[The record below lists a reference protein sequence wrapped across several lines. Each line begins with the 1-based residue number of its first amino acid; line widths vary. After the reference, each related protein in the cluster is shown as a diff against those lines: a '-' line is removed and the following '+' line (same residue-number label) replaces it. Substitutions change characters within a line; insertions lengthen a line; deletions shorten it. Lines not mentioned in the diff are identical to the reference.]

1 MSLTRGLLLAATLWL
16 SAGASQAADP
26 AIPQPPEPLLR
37 APIVL
42 LPDQPQ
48 LEPAAMAILKAASD
62 RLAAAHT
69 LSFTAVATYESP
81 AHTLQPLT
89 YTTLSQVTLQRPD
102 KLRVIVPGDGPPSEF
117 YYDGKTI
124 MAYAP
129 DSKLVAVADA
139 PPTIDAML
147 KMAYDKAA
155 IYFPFTDVLV
165 ADPYGDI
172 ASDLKLAFVIGR
184 SNVVGGVPTDMIAI
198 ANDQAQVQ
206 IWIGVDDKLPRMMR
220 ATFFNEPGNFRHSVE
235 FSNWQI
241 DPPVPDGS
249 FTSAAA
255 LKADRIKFASPD
267 EKPAQ

>member
-1 MSLTRGLLLAATLWL
+1 
-16 SAGASQAADP
+16 
-26 AIPQPPEPLLR
+26 
-37 APIVL
+37 
-42 LPDQPQ
+42 
-48 LEPAAMAILKAASD
+48 
-62 RLAAAHT
+62 
-69 LSFTAVATYESP
+69 
-81 AHTLQPLT
+81 
-89 YTTLSQVTLQRPD
+89 
-102 KLRVIVPGDGPPSEF
+102 
-117 YYDGKTI
+117 
-124 MAYAP
+124 
-129 DSKLVAVADA
+129 
-139 PPTIDAML
+139 ML

-155 IYFPFTDVLV
+155 IYFLFTDVLV

-184 SNVVGGVPTDMIAI
+184 SNIVGGVATDMIAV

-241 DPPVPDGS
+241 DPPVPEGS